1 MTHSRRT
8 LLSAT
13 TGTLAVL
20 VAFTAPLANLNQTAA
35 GLDAGPAART
45 WILSSMSI
53 GLGAF
58 LLTAGRVADDFGR
71 RRTFVAGA
79 LLLAVGSLVAALT
92 PDVEVF
98 VAARVVQGTG
108 GAAVIAA
115 GLGMLA
121 VAFVDPAERARAT
134 GLWGASVGAGIA
146 LGPVLSTWLG
156 RWGSWRDVYVVLALA
171 GVVLAATATGC
182 PESRS
187 PHRARLDV
195 PGVVALA
202 GGISALLAGLTEG
215 RGGWDRPL
223 TIGLLAVAVLLL
235 AAFVVVE
242 RRSDHAMID
251 LGLLRRP
258 AFAAA
263 TVAALA
269 TGAGIIALL
278 SYVSGFAGLAL
289 GLPPTTTAWLMLAWS
304 GPSIVTAVAAR
315 RLPQRW
321 TGRAR
326 MGLALAVIGASQLML
341 WGVGTGSGAGRF
353 VPGLLVAGVASG
365 VLNASLGRESVA
377 SVPAGQAGL
386 GSGANNTAR
395 YLGSALGV
403 TVVSV
408 VAVPSGPLTNAALV
422 AGWNRAALVTAA
434 VSLVGALVVLLVGK
448 RPAPATVEVRPPTSP
463 KWTSQTRSDRL
474 ILLVRVRSSL
484 GT

>member
-1 MTHSRRT
+1 MTASTRRT

-13 TGTLAVL
+13 LGTLAVL

-35 GLDAGPAART
+35 GLDAGASGRT

-79 LLLAVGSLVAALT
+79 VLLAVGSLLGAVA
-92 PDVEVF
+92 PGVGVF
-98 VAARVVQGTG
+98 VAARVLTGAG

-115 GLGMLA
+115 GLGMIA
-121 VAFVDPAERARAT
+121 VAFTEPLERARAT

-146 LGPVLSTWLG
+146 IGPILSTWLG
-156 RWGSWRDVYVVLALA
+156 RWSSWRDVYAVLAVGAVALA
-171 GVVLAATATGC
+171 LTASGC
-182 PESRS
+182 NESRS
-187 PHRARLDV
+187 AHRARLDV
-195 PGVVALA
+195 PGVVLLA
-202 GGISALLAGLTEG
+202 AGSSSLLAGLTEG
-215 RGGWDRPL
+215 RQGWTRPL
-223 TIGLLAVAVLLL
+223 VLVLLAAGVLLL
-235 AAFVVVE
+235 AGFVATE
-242 RRSDHAMID
+242 LRSDHAMVD
-251 LGLLRRP
+251 LTLFRRP
-258 AFAAA
+258 AFAAV

-269 TGAGIIALL
+269 TGGGIIALL
-278 SYVSGFAGLAL
+278 SFISGFAGLAL

-304 GPSIVTAVAAR
+304 GPSVLTAILSR
-315 RLPQRW
+315 RLPHHW

-326 MGLALAVIGASQLML
+326 MGISLVVIAIGQLML

-353 VPGLLVAGVASG
+353 VPGLLLAGVASG
-365 VLNASLGRESVA
+365 VLNAALGRESVA
-377 SVPAGQAGL
+377 SVPAAQAGL

-408 VAVPSGPLTNAALV
+408 VAIPSGAATTAALV

-434 VSLVGALVVLLVGK
+434 VSLAGALVVLLVGE
-448 RPAPATVEVRPPTSP
+448 RRAVAVPAE
-463 KWTSQTRSDRL
+463 TRSRQEADAA
-474 ILLVRVRSSL
+474 
-484 GT
+484 